1 MNVFE
6 LLITTPLGYIISA
19 IYHIVPNYGWTI
31 ILFTIIV
38 KLIMCPLSIKQQKS
52 MTKMQRVKPLMDYLQ
67 AKYKDDPNR
76 LNQETMKL
84 YKEEGIS
91 PAGGCLPLLI
101 QFPILIGLYQ
111 VINRPLSFILHLP
124 ADIVAKLTEMFGSG
138 NAQNVAAQI
147 EVCSKLDPALVQ
159 QKLGITVE
167 KLNFWFFGLDLSQK
181 PELLYLN
188 WLWLIP
194 ILSAATAYL
203 SSYITQKIQGMPQQ
217 QAGSMKTMTIVM
229 PLMSAYFCFILP
241 AGVGLYWVMSN
252 VVQIIQTIVLNKIF
266 AAKEQEDEIDVN
278 EYFKKNRGNR
288 KKHQ

>member
-6 LLITTPLGYIISA
+6 LLITTPLGYVIST
-19 IYHIVPNYGWTI
+19 IYQFLPNYGWTI
-31 ILFTIIV
+31 ILFTFII
-38 KLIMCPLSIKQQKS
+38 KLIMSPLAIKQQKS
-52 MTKMQRVKPLMDYLQ
+52 MTKMQRVKPLLEHIQ

-84 YKEEGIS
+84 YKEQGIN

-124 ADIVAKLTEMFGSG
+124 ADIVEKLTQMFASG
-138 NAQNVAAQI
+138 NANNVAAQI

-159 QKLGITVE
+159 QELGITVE
-167 KLNFWFFGLDLSQK
+167 KLNFWFFGLDLSQQ
-181 PELLYLN
+181 PQLMYLN

-194 ILSAATAYL
+194 ILSAATAYF
-203 SSYITQKIQGMPQQ
+203 SSYITQKLQGMPQQ
-217 QAGSMKTMTIVM
+217 EGTMKTMTLLM

-241 AGVGLYWVMSN
+241 AGVGL
-252 VVQIIQTIVLNKIF
+252 
-266 AAKEQEDEIDVN
+266 
-278 EYFKKNRGNR
+278 
-288 KKHQ
+288 